1 MTESFVLY
9 VDGFNLYHGLHDK
22 SGRAD
27 LWLDLVALA
36 RSLRPRSNLVAVRY
50 FTAPVLNDPGAAS
63 RQSDYLAALA
73 THGGADIEIIQGRYQ
88 AKQMRCRACGVEW
101 TKYEEKETDV
111 NIAVSL
117 VADAAS
123 GSIDAALLL
132 SADSDLAP
140 AVRVARRIKPQL
152 FVTAVFPPKRNSA
165 ELKKLMPSSFHLGVS
180 KIRSAQLPET
190 VTDSARGLSWS
201 RPAKWT

>member
-1 MTESFVLY
+1 MAESFVLY
-9 VDGFNLYHGLHDK
+9 VDGFNLYHGLHAK
-22 SGRAD
+22 TGRAH

-36 RSLRPRSNLVAVRY
+36 RSLRPRSKLVAVRY
-50 FTAPVLNDPGAAS
+50 FTAPVLNDPAAAS
-63 RQSDYLAALA
+63 RQSDYIGALAA
-73 THGGADIEIIQGRYQ
+73 HSGADLEIVQGRYQ
-88 AKQMRCRACGVEW
+88 AKQMACRTCGVQW

-140 AVRVARRIKPQL
+140 AVRVARRLNPQL
-152 FVTAVFPPKRNSA
+152 FITAAFPPNRHSA
-165 ELKKLMPSSFHLGVS
+165 ELKKMMPNSFQIGIS
-180 KIRSAQLPET
+180 KIKSAQLPAT
-190 VTDSARGLSWS
+190 VTDPARGLSWS